1 MFHTVSYSATRL
13 ACVLVGSES
22 VCSIRFTR
30 CEQPATPTFT
40 AQSASPYSGNYE
52 RKLSLDAA
60 PTVVSSGS
68 ERSAEYYAV
77 FRSVHRPT
85 FFFKAVSLERKFN
98 GIVQERLAIRQP
110 CQNSPGE
117 MGRYKRTG
125 KDTHTKYETNKRVRA
140 SSQNATLSWLVVLRL
155 SFLTKRRQPPNN
167 GLKIRE

>member
-1 MFHTVSYSATRL
+1 MRPRLHLVASASLLQSRTEFHTVSYSETRL

-60 PTVVSSGS
+60 PTVVSSSS

-77 FRSVHRPT
+77 FRSVHRPM
-85 FFFKAVSLERKFN
+85 FFFKAVSLERES
-98 GIVQERLAIRQP
+98 GSLMVS
-110 CQNSPGE
+110 C
-117 MGRYKRTG
+117 
-125 KDTHTKYETNKRVRA
+125 
-140 SSQNATLSWLVVLRL
+140 
-155 SFLTKRRQPPNN
+155 RR
-167 GLKIRE
+167 G